1 MRQERLYRTEG
12 IVLREMD
19 YGEADRILTLLT
31 PGGKLNALARGI
43 RKPTSRKVGHLGLFY
58 RSQLMVARGRNLDTI
73 TQAQSLEEFEG
84 MRGDLLRF
92 TYACYIAE
100 LVERFAQEGED
111 SAPLYELVVE
121 ALRRLAEEQ
130 DLRLWT
136 RYFELRVLAYSGY
149 QPELF
154 ACVHCHEAI
163 QPQTNFFSAEQGGL
177 LCQQCGQNDPR
188 AKAISLNAQ
197 KVLRYLQT
205 HDAGDVGTLRV
216 GRATHTEIESLL
228 HAYLE
233 YTLERELKSVVFLQR
248 LQRELRAAEER
259 DVETQQKTG
268 L

>member
-1 MRQERLYRTEG
+1 MPKERLYRTEG

-84 MRGDLLRF
+84 LRGDLLRF
-92 TYACYIAE
+92 TFACYAGE

-111 SAPLYELVVE
+111 SAPLYELLTE
-121 ALRRLAEEQ
+121 TLRHLAEEP
-130 DLRLWT
+130 DLRLWI
-136 RYFELRVLAYSGY
+136 RHFELRVLAYSGY

-154 ACVHCHEAI
+154 VCVHCHEAL
-163 QPQTNFFSAEQGGL
+163 QPQTNFFDPAQGGM
-177 LCQQCGQNDPR
+177 LCQRCGQNQPR
-188 AKAISLNAQ
+188 ARAVSLNAQ
-197 KVLRYLQT
+197 KVLRYLQA
-205 HDAGDVGTLRV
+205 HDAGGVATVRV
-216 GRATHTEIESLL
+216 GRVTHTEIESLL

-259 DVETQQKTG
+259 DVKLEKEP
-268 L
+268 